1 MYWIISIFS
10 HIFFIS
16 IFYTMSIQLDMN
28 YISFFGNIVVGAIS
42 YMSNSA
48 PITLD
53 GVGAGEASYNY
64 FYKIFLENPGYNNLA
79 FGSVFFVA
87 YRVLY
92 TFICILCGFSFIIL
106 GKPNIKFTN
115 DSYTK
120 L

>member
-28 YISFFGNIVVGAIS
+28 YISFFGNIVVGALS
-42 YMSNSA
+42 YMSNFA
-48 PITLD
+48 PITLGGI
-53 GVGAGEASYNY
+53 GVGEASYNY
-64 FYKIFLENPGYNNLA
+64 FYKIFLENPGTVIWLLGVY
-79 FGSVFFVA
+79 FFIV
-87 YRVLY
+87 YLVLY